1 MNGVVNQISVVRT
14 YMNVSLGVPAS
25 TSHNDDVSRPGI
37 GANRGVS
44 GEIHVILEENA
55 EDVTSATVENN
66 DFTVVDVSL
75 RRVSFKDNIDS
86 REMVQ
91 GAIVSEDLGSVGTG
105 FARWEDTSAVHPGL

>member
-1 MNGVVNQISVVRT
+1 M
-14 YMNVSLGVPAS
+14 
-25 TSHNDDVSRPGI
+25 
-37 GANRGVS
+37 
-44 GEIHVILEENA
+44 ILEENA